1 MLDEVDTKTV
11 VIGEKKIESVIT
23 NGKSYAPL
31 RLLLEGLYGE
41 ATKTRL
47 TFDLVPLW
55 DGRTI
60 PCIPIILNGRSMVS
74 VRDFANWQDLHIVL
88 DASDILLKR

>member
-1 MLDEVDTKTV
+1 
-11 VIGEKKIESVIT
+11 
-23 NGKSYAPL
+23 
-31 RLLLEGLYGE
+31 LLLEGLYGE

-74 VRDFANWQDLHIVL
+74 VRDFANWQDLNIVL

>member
-1 MLDEVDTKTV
+1 
-11 VIGEKKIESVIT
+11 
-23 NGKSYAPL
+23 
-31 RLLLEGLYGE
+31 
-41 ATKTRL
+41 
-47 TFDLVPLW
+47 VPLW

-74 VRDFANWQDLHIVL
+74 VRDFANWQDLNIVL